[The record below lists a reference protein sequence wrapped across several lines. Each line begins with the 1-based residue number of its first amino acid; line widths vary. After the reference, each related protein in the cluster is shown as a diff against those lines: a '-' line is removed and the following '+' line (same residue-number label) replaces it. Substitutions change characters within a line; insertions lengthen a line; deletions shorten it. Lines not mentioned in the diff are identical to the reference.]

1 MQSRTKAAV
10 VAMAAL
16 AAASANAEPLRVR
29 IGAVAPTS
37 GGIAYIGQA
46 NQNGARLAIDELNRR
61 GVTIGGRTARFELL
75 AEDDAADPKQ
85 GMAVAQKLVDARV
98 HGVVGHQNSGTA
110 MPASRLYSEAGIPQ
124 VSPSVT
130 NPQYTR
136 QGFRTT
142 FRLVADDRQLGRML
156 GDYAV
161 RELKGRTFAT
171 IDDRTAY
178 GQGLAQEFSQAVRAA
193 GGAVVDQHFTTDKST
208 DFSAI
213 LTALKERRSDILFI
227 GGMYGIAGP
236 MIRQMKQVGLHARV
250 MGGDGICSNELAKL
264 AGHALADDQVICA
277 EPGGIEPA
285 QRVKLD
291 RFNDAFRKRFGVEA
305 EGISPYAYDA
315 VNVMVDAMVKA
326 GSAEPRVYL
335 PVLAATQGY
344 QGLSGDITFDEKGD
358 LKQALLTL
366 YTFRAGRR
374 EQIAVVRAR

>member
-1 MQSRTKAAV
+1 MQSRTKAAA

-85 GMAVAQKLVDARV
+85 GVAVAQKLVDAGV

-178 GQGLAQEFSQAVRAA
+178 GQGLVQEFSQAVRAA
-193 GGAVVDQHFTTDKST
+193 GGTVVAQHYTTDKST

-213 LTALKERRSDILFI
+213 LTALKPRKPDILFI

-236 MIRQMKQVGLHARV
+236 MIRQMKHVGLQARV
-250 MGGDGICSNELAKL
+250 MGGDGICSHELATL
-264 AGHALADDQVICA
+264 AGPALADDQVVCA

-285 QRVKLD
+285 QRAGLD
-291 RFNDAFRKRFGVEA
+291 RFNEVFRKKFGVEP

-315 VNVMVDAMVKA
+315 VQLMVAAMVKA
-326 GSAEPRVYL
+326 GSAEPRTYL

-344 QGLSGDITFDEKGD
+344 PGLSGDISFDEKGD
-358 LKQALLTL
+358 LRQALLTL